1 MGPKSEYRNHAKEE
15 AMVAAYEQGVTE
27 HFREATVGVDW
38 YDSRK
43 TSRDE
48 LNVPGYLKAG
58 FDGLQDAGIVE
69 NDRHL
74 RIGEIRVMYD
84 KVNPRVELI
93 IQEIK

>member
-1 MGPKSEYRNHAKEE
+1 MGPKREYRNHAMEE
-15 AMVAAYEQGVTE
+15 SMIAAHEQGLSE
-27 HFREATVGVDW
+27 HFESATVHVDW

-69 NDRHL
+69 NDRHM

-84 KVNPRVELI
+84 KPNPRVELTI
-93 IQEIK
+93 EGD